1 MGFSDNSL
9 CGKQPTADQRVRK
22 VENANGYEENIQNQF
37 LAHAALIA
45 IGIAVSSSE
54 VDLHTECGRLADK
67 WLMPKLHSPAGKDFK
82 RH

>member
-1 MGFSDNSL
+1 MQMDRRKTFKNRSL
-9 CGKQPTADQRVRK
+9 ACT
-22 VENANGYEENIQNQF
+22 
-37 LAHAALIA
+37 ALIA

-67 WLMPKLHSPAGKDFK
+67 WLMPKLHSPAGRAWCDREQCLRKDCK